1 MNQSEFLAIGYNL
14 VKGRE
19 KSRVQ
24 GAIGLGL
31 GLASQRLK
39 SLERDFQT
47 ELLSVACEIDSHLN
61 FAFILQQKLS
71 ARRQFWT

>member
-24 GAIGLGL
+24 GAIGLGF
-31 GLASQRLK
+31 ASHRLK
-39 SLERDFQT
+39 SLARDFQT
-47 ELLSVACEIDSHLN
+47 ELLSVACAIDSHLN
-61 FAFILQQKLS
+61 FAFILQQNLS